1 MELVVVEGV
10 VKRYGTRAALDGVD
24 LRVQAGEIV
33 GLLGPNGAGKS
44 TTLSILATLLTADAG
59 RVTVGGHA
67 LPAGARAVRRLLG
80 LVPQRLALYPSL
92 TADENLRFFGRMLGL
107 DLAAARA
114 ASADALRAAGLDTRA
129 DEPIQ
134 RFSVGMCRRLNLAAG
149 LLHRPRVVLLDE
161 PTVGVD
167 PQSRERIFEAVTAL
181 AAAGAAVLYSTHY
194 MEEAARL
201 CGRVVLLDGGRV
213 VASGT
218 PAELV
223 RTSGLRPRLEL
234 RLGGALPTGWLA
246 GVHGA
251 REVERRDGH
260 VAVLVDDG
268 GQVAEL
274 LRLAGPADVRDV
286 ALHRPDLADVFFA
299 RTGRALRDEAEH
311 S

>member
-107 DLAAARA
+107 DRAAARA

>member
-1 MELVVVEGV
+1 
-10 VKRYGTRAALDGVD
+10 
-24 LRVQAGEIV
+24 
-33 GLLGPNGAGKS
+33 
-44 TTLSILATLLTADAG
+44 
-59 RVTVGGHA
+59 VTVGGHA

-107 DLAAARA
+107 DRAAARA